1 MLKPPEGP
9 GDKCQHDGTT
19 CLGWGDTSL
28 VYEDDGWQ
36 GTGGRTHAVVIGVGK
51 YAESRPRRGEPRKPF
66 ETLPG
71 AARAAQRFASYL
83 RQEFHEPEGRSLA
96 TLRLML
102 SPLKRECA
110 DLRSPKHRPET
121 VSEVT
126 RALQDWADDCNTND
140 QNLAILYIA
149 GHGVALDKAV
159 SMVFLADELELG
171 SNYDGAINLSLV
183 QENMGGCA
191 AKDNIFVYDCC
202 ALSGDDVPDVT
213 GAAGRAINKF
223 RPSDKHRVSWVAVSA
238 ARVGTKT
245 FAMDERG
252 TLLSW
257 GLLGAYTDRM
267 SEDAL
272 LRMAGDI
279 ISDGNRARFGITNN
293 RLSAEINPK
302 LKGLLSSVKRSDDK
316 YEATV
321 DGGYKNIAIP
331 EPAPEFEVVL
341 RDVLAGRT
349 PPVKVVFQ
357 GVGATES
364 VVVDDAFDGK
374 EVRLPAGVYSPY
386 VESTEG
392 RRIYSDEQLQ
402 LVKCQEI
409 AMPS

>member
-1 MLKPPEGP
+1 VLTPPAGP
-9 GDKCQHDGTT
+9 GACPHDGTT

-36 GTGGRTHAVVIGVGK
+36 GTGGRTHALVLGVGK
-51 YAESRPRRGEPRKPF
+51 YAESRPRRGTPRKPF

-71 AARAAQRFASYL
+71 AARAAHRFASYL
-83 RQEFHEPEGRSLA
+83 RQEFREPEGRSLA

-110 DLRSPKHRPET
+110 DLRSPNHRPAT
-121 VSEVT
+121 MSEVT

-202 ALSGDDVPDVT
+202 ALSGGDVPDVT

-223 RPSDKHRVSWVAVSA
+223 PPGGKGRANLIAISA
-238 ARVGTKT
+238 ARVGTET

-257 GLLGAYTDRM
+257 GLLGAHTDRM

-272 LRMAGDI
+272 LRIAGDI
-279 ISDGNRARFGITNN
+279 ISDGGNKRFGITNE
-293 RLSAEINPK
+293 RLSEELSPK
-302 LKGLLSSVKRSDDK
+302 LKSLLSSVKRSDDG
-316 YEATV
+316 YEAAV
-321 DGGYKNIAIP
+321 AGLYKNIAIP
-331 EPAPEFEVVL
+331 DPTPEFEVVL
-341 RDVLAGRT
+341 REVLADRT

-357 GVGATES
+357 GVGATQS
-364 VVVDDAFDGK
+364 VVVDDGFDGK

-392 RRIYSDEQLQ
+392 HRIYSDEQLH
-402 LVKCQEI
+402 LVKRQEV